1 MKKILIAGEAGQT
14 TNYEN
19 ALAAMQVHFVTS
31 LQVKDVDEY
40 DGLLLPGGGDV
51 DPKLFG
57 QLLIPETEIRQYSR
71 WEQQLIR
78 KGQEKLT
85 PELDRI
91 QLAILKAFCQYR
103 KPVFGI
109 CKGMQLINI
118 AFGGDMLRHLPTAVH
133 HAYREKDQMHPAR
146 NEVNSFLYEVYGS
159 DMLVNSAH
167 HQGVGIPGRGI
178 RYVQYAPDGVVE
190 GLQHEFLPVYGVQWH
205 PERLER
211 DIKKL
216 KKQELYTYGNNGV
229 YTKDILDNDNIIINK
244 LSNNK
249 SKYCLLKEKNSTYLN
264 ICNNNN
270 MLVVIPS
277 VTGGYNNIKNNL
289 TGGSII
295 LLEDTSNIDIII
307 KYINSKGYTIV
318 PLSKLLTE

>member
-1 MKKILIAGEAGQT
+1 MWAGIALKKILIAGEAGQT

-71 WEQQLIR
+71 WEKQLIR

-211 DIKKL
+211 DVKKL
-216 KKQELYTYGNNGV
+216 KKLFKIT
-229 YTKDILDNDNIIINK
+229 
-244 LSNNK
+244 
-249 SKYCLLKEKNSTYLN
+249 
-264 ICNNNN
+264 
-270 MLVVIPS
+270 
-277 VTGGYNNIKNNL
+277 
-289 TGGSII
+289 
-295 LLEDTSNIDIII
+295 
-307 KYINSKGYTIV
+307 
-318 PLSKLLTE
+318 

>member
-1 MKKILIAGEAGQT
+1 MRAGIALKKILIAGEAGQT

-57 QLLIPETEIRQYSR
+57 QLLIPETEIRQYSE

-78 KGQEKLT
+78 MGQEKLT

-216 KKQELYTYGNNGV
+216 KKLFKIT
-229 YTKDILDNDNIIINK
+229 
-244 LSNNK
+244 
-249 SKYCLLKEKNSTYLN
+249 
-264 ICNNNN
+264 
-270 MLVVIPS
+270 
-277 VTGGYNNIKNNL
+277 
-289 TGGSII
+289 
-295 LLEDTSNIDIII
+295 
-307 KYINSKGYTIV
+307 
-318 PLSKLLTE
+318 